1 MECFDLA
8 NTRFFPPAARPLSI
22 YLLGFLA
29 IASAYYVWTW
39 SDILGDFGGDNAI
52 YLLSAQYLS
61 PFSPHSQVAEYFFR
75 QSPYPPLFPLALA
88 LTGGGESLLIAH
100 LVTTTFLLLAL
111 PAIFFWM
118 ILEGFDRLH
127 AFFAALIFALLP
139 GTYMQALFA
148 HSENL
153 YLLFSLLSLLLVSLA
168 DARNEQKWLW
178 PAALCV
184 AAASLTR
191 GAGISLIAAFIGYM
205 WLRRSPGKWRLSAT
219 ALAPALI
226 WQWLGQHTAPGYFSI
241 FAERYKAGWVV
252 VWDHLNADG
261 HAMWYG
267 WLANFIT
274 GNRGVLVVGILGA
287 ICLAGLVARLIARK
301 FDGLYSLFY
310 LLLVLIWPFPV
321 EARRLIFVIIPILL
335 VQGLL
340 LLKRLPRLE
349 LGASAYRIAPAM
361 VLAIIA
367 ISIASPFALV
377 ITRFMQPLPSGLES
391 YKRQPDWYF
400 DQPGEAMT
408 RVLIARA
415 LTESMGKISDYVPE
429 GSCIYSIKPSIVSFY
444 SHRISVG
451 PPPERVAAAAFR
463 DAIKNGNCKYFY
475 LLPSSPSFRQPF
487 YPYERIKDTFTVVV
501 ESRLTDQNSSVVAV
515 LGRLNER

>member
-8 NTRFFPPAARPLSI
+8 DTRFFPPAARPLSI

-88 LTGGGESLLIAH
+88 LTGGGQSLLIAH
-100 LVTTTFLLLAL
+100 LVTATFLLLAL
-111 PAIFFWM
+111 PVVFFWM
-118 ILEGFDRLH
+118 IFEGLDRQH

-139 GTYMQALFA
+139 GTYMQALFTQ
-148 HSENL
+148 SENL

-252 VWDHLNADG
+252 VWDHVNADG

-349 LGASAYRIAPAM
+349 LGARAYRIAPAM

-400 DQPGEAMT
+400 DQPREAIT